1 MRKFIHLMSNCFTA
15 GLFTSI
21 LVPIAFLSLLLP
33 LSLIAL
39 VFMFLVE
46 TFGSRELHN
55 LFDEIFFYALFFNA
69 NPSYFFYFIYGCFV
83 SCFCI
88 KQHVKVNEVL
98 DFLMSWHQQIFKNT
112 RFCGKY
118 NFTMEN

>member
-15 GLFTSI
+15 GLFTSM

-83 SCFCI
+83 SGFCI
-88 KQHVKVNEVL
+88 RLFDMDQASSFAKKNYL
-98 DFLMSWHQQIFKNT
+98 DTSLKNT
-112 RFCGKY
+112 ESDC
-118 NFTMEN
+118 